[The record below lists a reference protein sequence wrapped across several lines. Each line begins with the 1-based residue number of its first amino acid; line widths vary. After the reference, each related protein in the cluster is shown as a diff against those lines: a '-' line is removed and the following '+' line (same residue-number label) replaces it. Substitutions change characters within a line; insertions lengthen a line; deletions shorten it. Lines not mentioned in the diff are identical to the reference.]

1 MIDLLLKIC
10 SGFLCV
16 SVISFGVWA
25 FGYIFQESRH
35 KTEKEIIKSKFSKI
49 TLILIFSFLGLGII
63 LLTLDGVLVL
73 IDFIIKNYHNLN

>member
-16 SVISFGVWA
+16 SIISFGVWA

-63 LLTLDGVLVL
+63 LLTLDDVLVL

>member
-16 SVISFGVWA
+16 SIISFAVWA
-25 FGYIFQESRH
+25 LGYIFQESRH